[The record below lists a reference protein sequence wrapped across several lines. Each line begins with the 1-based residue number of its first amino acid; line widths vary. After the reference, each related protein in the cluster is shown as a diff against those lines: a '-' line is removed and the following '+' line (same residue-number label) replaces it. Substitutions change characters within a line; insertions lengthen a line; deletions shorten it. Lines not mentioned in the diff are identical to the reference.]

1 MSKLTEF
8 PNKVA
13 DAGTCCKTSSSMEAK
28 QRLAASPPSV
38 SSHIPVGSPV
48 CTRPSR
54 SPGTQSAEG
63 VREREGVREGGRK
76 PKGLSARL
84 GALIPEALLTG
95 SCGGLPLLGVSAST
109 AAASSGAPAL
119 APRALSTSALASPL
133 AASAAGASAVADVA
147 SAAASSAAGAEAMAA
162 TSRPTALRCS
172 AGILSTSSGAEGR
185 SFGKRA
191 MQSRTSDRR
200 SSEKRGSNFTSCS
213 DGSPSSWST

>member
-13 DAGTCCKTSSSMEAK
+13 DAGTSSSMEAK
-28 QRLAASPPSV
+28 QRLAASPPSI
-38 SSHIPVGSPV
+38 SSHTGPVGSPV

-84 GALIPEALLTG
+84 GALIPDALLTG

-119 APRALSTSALASPL
+119 APRTLSTSALASPL
-133 AASAAGASAVADVA
+133 AASAAGASAVSAVA
-147 SAAASSAAGAEAMAA
+147 SAAASSAASAEAMAA
-162 TSRPTALRCS
+162 TSKPSTLRCS
-172 AGILSTSSGAEGR
+172 AGILSTISGAEGR

-213 DGSPSSWST
+213 DGSPSSCST